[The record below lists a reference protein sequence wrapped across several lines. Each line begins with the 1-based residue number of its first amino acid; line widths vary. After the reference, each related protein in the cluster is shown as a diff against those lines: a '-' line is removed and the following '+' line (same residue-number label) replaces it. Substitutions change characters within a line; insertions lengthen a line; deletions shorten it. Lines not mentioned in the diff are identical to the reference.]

1 MVAIR
6 NLYWTE
12 PLTTFIVGGLIQF
25 AAFVDRWGGAE
36 ASVETLLATFLLAA
50 FGTMVKET

>member
-36 ASVETLLATFLLAA
+36 ASAETLLATFLLAA